1 MIVTKNFFN
10 TKYFV
15 LFILCSLGLILTK
28 QTGTDFLYYYLPTAE
43 YLIDNL
49 SFPAALSPS
58 YMDGPMAFPPI
69 EFIAIA
75 FVYHFFGA
83 LGVKFYY
90 VLKMLAFFLLFFE
103 LSKRSRNE
111 VFLDLFLLIPTFLI
125 FTTIFNTDLNVVIAS
140 LGIIL
145 YLLDEKKYVWVMTIS
160 VAYGLLSKYTFLPIY
175 FSCLAYLIL
184 SKRNWKYFL
193 LPLIGYIPFLVKNI
207 TYYHNPVFP
216 LAYSLFPSA
225 NKYELAIVSWM
236 GGTGIAYSSLITLFE
251 ALVLVGIFRLE
262 WKQCPHWRINFFVAM
277 LILGNLFLLI
287 LKSGADARFFL
298 PFSLIILFYS
308 SNSDINKRI
317 ILVVFF
323 SLLFTLLFSSNDLI
337 KYASVAAITY
347 FFISIRYKKS
357 TASIFLVVI
366 YLIFISSK
374 SYIKYDHNQKF
385 DYSLYKS
392 HYDVIEESVVSGK
405 YIFTDYTILPYTL
418 RNNSQVIIYYSLL
431 NPNLETV
438 LNGRFNGDID
448 FYVSNDN
455 LRLLEKIR
463 LAYPGQR
470 IITY

>member
-1 MIVTKNFFN
+1 
-10 TKYFV
+10 
-15 LFILCSLGLILTK
+15 
-28 QTGTDFLYYYLPTAE
+28 
-43 YLIDNL
+43 
-49 SFPAALSPS
+49 
-58 YMDGPMAFPPI
+58 
-69 EFIAIA
+69 
-75 FVYHFFGA
+75 
-83 LGVKFYY
+83 
-90 VLKMLAFFLLFFE
+90 
-103 LSKRSRNE
+103 
-111 VFLDLFLLIPTFLI
+111 
-125 FTTIFNTDLNVVIAS
+125 
-140 LGIIL
+140 
-145 YLLDEKKYVWVMTIS
+145 
-160 VAYGLLSKYTFLPIY
+160 
-175 FSCLAYLIL
+175 
-184 SKRNWKYFL
+184 
-193 LPLIGYIPFLVKNI
+193 
-207 TYYHNPVFP
+207 
-216 LAYSLFPSA
+216 
-225 NKYELAIVSWM
+225 M

-298 PFSLIILFYS
+298 PFSLLILFYS

>member
-1 MIVTKNFFN
+1 M
-10 TKYFV
+10 
-15 LFILCSLGLILTK
+15 LTK

-49 SFPAALSPS
+49 SFPVALSPS

-75 FVYHFFGA
+75 FAYHFFGA

-90 VLKMLAFFLLFFE
+90 VLKMLTFFLLFFE
-103 LSKRSRNE
+103 LSKHSRNE

-145 YLLDEKKYVWVMTIS
+145 YLLDEKKYIWVMTIS

-175 FSCLAYLIL
+175 LSCLAYLLL
-184 SKRNWKYFL
+184 SKKNWKYFL
-193 LPLIGYIPFLVKNI
+193 LPFIGYIPFLVKNI
-207 TYYHNPVFP
+207 SYYHNPVFP
-216 LAYSLFPSA
+216 LAYSLFSSA

-236 GGTGIAYSSLITLFE
+236 GGAGIAYSSLITFFE

-262 WKQCPHWRINFFVAM
+262 LKKYPLWRTNCFVAIM
-277 LILGNLFLLI
+277 VLGNLCLLI
-287 LKSGADARFFL
+287 LKSGADTRFLL
-298 PFSLIILFYS
+298 PFSLLILFCS
-308 SNSDINKRI
+308 SNSDVDKRM
-317 ILVVFF
+317 ILVVIF
-323 SLLFTLLFSSNDLI
+323 SLLLTLLFSSNPLI
-337 KYASVAAITY
+337 KYVSVAAMTY

-366 YLIFISSK
+366 YLIFIASK

-392 HYDVIEESVVSGK
+392 HYDVIEKSVVSGK
-405 YIFTDYTILPYTL
+405 YVFTDYTILPYTL
-418 RNNSQVIIYYSLL
+418 RNNSQVIIFYSLL

-448 FYVSNDN
+448 FYISNDN